1 MSEDLPNVLAGRYA
15 SAEMKNLWS
24 QSGKIVMEREF
35 WIAVMRAQRE
45 LGVKIEKSAITNSE
59 KVKLNVDLESIRK
72 REEVTK
78 HDVKARLEEFAS
90 LSGHQHAHKGMTSRD
105 LTENVE
111 QLQIHRSLGLILE
124 KGVVAILALGRK
136 AEEFK
141 DIPITARSHNVPA
154 QLTTLGKRLANYGE
168 ELERSLESLSRLC
181 ATYPYRGLKGQLEP
195 VWIKSLCL
203 QCTKGRETGLQ
214 NYGAPRCPIQLGK
227 RGAGLST

>member
-15 SAEMKNLWS
+15 SAEMKSLWS

-168 ELERSLESLSRLC
+168 ELERSLESLSRL
-181 ATYPYRGLKGQLEP
+181 K
-195 VWIKSLCL
+195 K
-203 QCTKGRETGLQ
+203 
-214 NYGAPRCPIQLGK
+214 
-227 RGAGLST
+227 